1 MAAAREKLQSLLGKN
16 RILEQDCPGPA
27 IFNICVISGNLF
39 YLPKL
44 KFPQVKIWTIESLKL
59 LQEGL

>member
-1 MAAAREKLQSLLGKN
+1 MAAAREKLQSLLDKN

-39 YLPKL
+39 NSFVLHFHHL
-44 KFPQVKIWTIESLKL
+44 
-59 LQEGL
+59 